1 VEPLSTVLCVLKLLK
16 PLVGRNLWPLELSW
30 DMDHALVQ
38 SAEDFTGGQRQDADL
53 SSLLCHDE
61 NAVVKADVDLEAR
74 VSVLNSTGAS
84 TVHGETGDLFEDD
97 LAGVTACSGD

>member
-1 VEPLSTVLCVLKLLK
+1 MLCVLKLLK

-74 VSVLNSTGAS
+74 VSVLNSTRSCGR
-84 TVHGETGDLFEDD
+84 
-97 LAGVTACSGD
+97 SGSSSWPRQVLQ